1 MSARKR
7 RNDHGGRNRDTTPAP
22 VLEGIDA
29 SLLDIVDHV
38 LTKGIVLTGDLVLGV
53 ADIDLVYLR
62 LSAVLCAAD
71 RILGASTE
79 AKRRR
84 TRHGND
90 TAGSGPLS
98 GPPVLASKL
107 GAPRLGPTVAQVEPA
122 PKRARARTKRA

>member
-7 RNDHGGRNRDTTPAP
+7 SKAALPEP

-71 RILGASTE
+71 RILGPSPDSSKRRARHAAPRGMAGNIGSPLLGRAAAPVKPR
-79 AKRRR
+79 AKR
-84 TRHGND
+84 
-90 TAGSGPLS
+90 A
-98 GPPVLASKL
+98 
-107 GAPRLGPTVAQVEPA
+107 
-122 PKRARARTKRA
+122 

>member
-7 RNDHGGRNRDTTPAP
+7 ASVPAAPTPI
-22 VLEGIDA
+22 LEGVDA

-71 RILGASTE
+71 RILGPSPDAKKRHPRHARTPSAFGTPV
-79 AKRRR
+79 AGRMKGIAPTPRKRR
-84 TRHGND
+84 
-90 TAGSGPLS
+90 APLER
-98 GPPVLASKL
+98 P
-107 GAPRLGPTVAQVEPA
+107 
-122 PKRARARTKRA
+122 

>member
-7 RNDHGGRNRDTTPAP
+7 GSDATPAP
-22 VLEGIDA
+22 VLEGVDA

-71 RILGASTE
+71 RILG
-79 AKRRR
+79 
-84 TRHGND
+84 
-90 TAGSGPLS
+90 
-98 GPPVLASKL
+98 PPVD
-107 GAPRLGPTVAQVEPA
+107 GARRSRHEQRIRPSAGPGLIANKIGRPRLGSAAA
-122 PKRARARTKRA
+122 PGPVKPPKKIRAAKAKRA